1 MRVSTG
7 HLYERLAEEFAAAI
21 ERGALRPGE
30 RLPSVR
36 GLSAKRGISPATVVQ
51 AYAAL
56 EHRGLIEPRSR
67 SGYYVRRRL
76 HVSIA
81 APEVREIAR
90 KPRRVSVASAIHDL
104 FDAMADPSVVP
115 IGAACLSPELLPIE
129 RLNRLL
135 SAVSRELGSLGGT
148 YGSTEGW
155 LPLRRQLARRGL
167 ETGMALSANDLVV
180 TNGALQAL
188 ELALRAVTRPGD
200 IVAVESP
207 TYFGVLQ
214 LVETLGLRAVTIPCH
229 GESGLD
235 LAALAAALERH
246 PLRACVAVP
255 SFNNPSGACLAEEER
270 IALLALLSR
279 YDVPLIEDDLY
290 GDLHHR
296 GARPRPVKAFDPHG
310 RVLYCT
316 SISKTLAP
324 GYRIGWIAGGRY
336 HDRIVQL
343 KRGADMHTA
352 VPLQA
357 ALSEFLAGGGYERHL
372 RVLRARLADQVE
384 RLRTA
389 VALRFPTGTRVS
401 NPSGGFVLWVE
412 LPEHVDSLQFQRAAL
427 SKRISVAPGVL
438 FGAGNEF
445 RHYVRLSA
453 GHPWCERT
461 ERAVGTLAELA
472 RAPTAL
478 AG

>member
-246 PLRACVAVP
+246 
-255 SFNNPSGACLAEEER
+255 
-270 IALLALLSR
+270 
-279 YDVPLIEDDLY
+279 
-290 GDLHHR
+290 
-296 GARPRPVKAFDPHG
+296 
-310 RVLYCT
+310 
-316 SISKTLAP
+316 
-324 GYRIGWIAGGRY
+324 
-336 HDRIVQL
+336 
-343 KRGADMHTA
+343 
-352 VPLQA
+352 
-357 ALSEFLAGGGYERHL
+357 
-372 RVLRARLADQVE
+372 
-384 RLRTA
+384 
-389 VALRFPTGTRVS
+389 
-401 NPSGGFVLWVE
+401 
-412 LPEHVDSLQFQRAAL
+412 
-427 SKRISVAPGVL
+427 
-438 FGAGNEF
+438 
-445 RHYVRLSA
+445 
-453 GHPWCERT
+453 
-461 ERAVGTLAELA
+461 
-472 RAPTAL
+472 
-478 AG
+478 